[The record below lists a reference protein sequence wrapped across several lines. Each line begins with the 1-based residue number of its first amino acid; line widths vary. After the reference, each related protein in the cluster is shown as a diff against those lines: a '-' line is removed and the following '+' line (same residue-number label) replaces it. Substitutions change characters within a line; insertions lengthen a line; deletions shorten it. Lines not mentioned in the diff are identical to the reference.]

1 VSASRHVLAIDA
13 GNTRVKGAVF
23 DGDEIA
29 HSFVVETSTLTE
41 ASYADTLTNQINRRI
56 DGAILSSVV
65 RGADEIFRSVVQK
78 TVEADLHVTVPDSPI
93 GVRVGVPDPGSVGI
107 DRLLMAGEA
116 YHRTNQATIVVG
128 CGTAVTVDVVS
139 EDGAYL
145 GGTISAGTGT
155 SAWSLSER
163 TSLLPEVDLG
173 SPIDAGVPDSTVSGI
188 RTGVLLSTAGGID
201 RLVVELARRA
211 DIVNPSVL
219 LTGGDSRLLSCILDT
234 EHKLVDDLVLRGL
247 ARTCRRL
254 SASG

>member
-1 VSASRHVLAIDA
+1 MSSSRHVLAIDA

-29 HSFVVETSTLTE
+29 HSFVVDTSTLTE
-41 ASYADTLTNQINRRI
+41 ASYTDTLTNQINQRI
-56 DGAILSSVV
+56 NGAILSSVV
-65 RGADEIFRSVVQK
+65 RGVDEIFRSVVK
-78 TVEADLHVTVPDSPI
+78 NTVEVDLHVTVPDSPI
-93 GVRVGVPDPGSVGI
+93 GILVGVPDPGNVGI
-107 DRLLMAGEA
+107 DRLLTAGEA

-139 EDGAYL
+139 EGGVYQ

-163 TSLLPEVDLG
+163 TSLLPEVDPRL
-173 SPIDAGVPDSTVSGI
+173 PIDAGLPKSTVSAI

-201 RLVVELARRA
+201 RLVAEVARRA

-234 EHKLVDDLVLRGL
+234 EHQVVDDLVLKGL
-247 ARTCRRL
+247 ARTYRRL
-254 SASG
+254 FASD